1 MTDNQDNNI
10 VLIDEEGAE
19 HQFEIIDMLEV
30 DGANYAV
37 LFPVEEEDGDEAIIL
52 KAGVD
57 ENGEEVLFEIE
68 DDEEWEKIA
77 DIYQEMVEEE

>member
-1 MTDNQDNNI
+1 MTDTQDNNI

-30 DGANYAV
+30 EGANYAV

-52 KAGVD
+52 KAGAD

-68 DDEEWEKIA
+68 DDEEWEKVA